1 MSIRSIFGSPV
12 MTHAFSTEI
21 SDRICKHM
29 NEDHA
34 DAVLLYA
41 QVYGKTSSAISAEM
55 LKIDAQGMDLLAKS
69 ETTEIPVRISFDHE
83 LQDAKEAHHVL
94 VEMMKQARQ
103 GSV

>member
-1 MSIRSIFGSPV
+1 
-12 MTHAFSTEI
+12 
-21 SDRICKHM
+21 M

-41 QVYGKTSSAISAEM
+41 QVYGNTATAISAAM
-55 LKIDAQGMDLLAKS
+55 LKIDAQGMDLLARN
-69 ETTEIPVRISFDHE
+69 ETSEIPVRVTFDHE

-103 GSV
+103 NANA